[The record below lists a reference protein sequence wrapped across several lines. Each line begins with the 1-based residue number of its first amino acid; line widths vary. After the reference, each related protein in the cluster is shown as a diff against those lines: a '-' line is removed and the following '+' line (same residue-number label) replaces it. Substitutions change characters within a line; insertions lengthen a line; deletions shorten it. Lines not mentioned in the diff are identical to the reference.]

1 MMRTLGNDPCMMGIL
16 ELTVMLGNNME
27 IGDVMIGMLGNDFK

>member
-1 MMRTLGNDPCMMGIL
+1 MMRTLGNDPRMMGIL
-16 ELTVMLGNNME
+16 ELIVMLGNNME